1 MMGMFKKRG
10 KGFTLAEVLITLG
23 IIGVVAALTIPT
35 LMANYQKVQEVAG
48 LKKAYAEI
56 TEALRL
62 MANDHGCAD
71 DLKCTGAF
79 NGGDNVTM
87 GTEFKKYLKVAK
99 DCANTSYNPTDDS
112 TKCFSDS
119 VSWYYDGSNGRS
131 DFNYNVYGKYRFI
144 TADGFA
150 ISLASESSWNT
161 PCGFNLAVNNG
172 IHAPN
177 LNINQVCGEMWVD
190 VNGFKGPNNFGRD
203 IFYFTMTN
211 GRGPAFYPY
220 GGHEWLST
228 AESEYWAYKCNSNWQ
243 AGMYCAARIMEEGW
257 QMKY

>member
-1 MMGMFKKRG
+1 MMKME

-35 LMANYQKVQEVAG
+35 LMANYQKTAEVAG
-48 LKKAYAEI
+48 LKKSYSEV
-56 TEALRL
+56 TQALQL
-62 MANDHGCAD
+62 MANDMGCQG
-71 DLKCTGAF
+71 DLECTGLF
-79 NGGDNVTM
+79 NNDGDVVSRDTIFGN
-87 GTEFKKYLKVAK
+87 EFKKYFKLAK
-99 DCANTSYNPTDDS
+99 DCGVTYNSNNSDDQS
-112 TKCFSDS
+112 KKCFSDS
-119 VSWYYDGSNGRS
+119 ISTYYDGSDSRWDMDSNFTRM
-131 DFNYNVYGKYRFI
+131 DYAFI

-150 ISLASESSWNT
+150 IAVGGVRDCNAGENI
-161 PCGFNLAVNNG
+161 GANFNLNK
-172 IHAPN
+172 I
-177 LNINQVCGEMWVD
+177 CGEVYID
-190 VNGFKGPNNFGRD
+190 INGFKGPNNFGRD